1 MKKNIIRLFIIFIV
15 SQNLSCTKDSVG
27 KSFNSNTGKG
37 GSLARFT
44 IVGNYLYTV
53 DNTELKV
60 FDISDPASPQFK
72 SGTDVGFEIETIFP
86 FRDKLFIGSTSVVHI
101 FSIDDPEHPE
111 KLSTAI
117 SPEVL
122 RRCDPVVAK
131 DSVAYA
137 TLRTNSV
144 CGGTQSQLAV
154 YDIRD
159 VLRPVSVKQIPVFE
173 PYGLG
178 YADNALYVC
187 DRFSLIVF
195 DITSSYDPL
204 EVVRIGGGTE
214 FFDVITQGN
223 ILVCWIRN
231 GVAIYD
237 ITERLNPTL
246 ITTIN

>member
-1 MKKNIIRLFIIFIV
+1 
-15 SQNLSCTKDSVG
+15 
-27 KSFNSNTGKG
+27 
-37 GSLARFT
+37 
-44 IVGNYLYTV
+44 
-53 DNTELKV
+53 
-60 FDISDPASPQFK
+60 
-72 SGTDVGFEIETIFP
+72 
-86 FRDKLFIGSTSVVHI
+86 VHI

-223 ILVCWIRN
+223 ILVCWVRN